1 MNIGDIKKKIAFIVL
16 IFGSVLIFIFQR
28 GLYSKESSNSVKQ
41 LDSSTQQTEE
51 IKVVTTNPTQQGT
64 IMADQTVE
72 ITFNTPLENGDEVKH
87 KLEPTTDYKIKL
99 SDDRKTAQFIP
110 QKPWTLGTTYTIFI
124 QPETKFAGKK
134 LFNKE
139 FIFNFRTI
147 EYRGV

>member
-1 MNIGDIKKKIAFIVL
+1 MINLKQKIIAAIL
-16 IFGSVLIFIFQR
+16 IIGSVLIFIFQR
-28 GLYSKESSNSVKQ
+28 GLYNKDSSNSVKQ
-41 LDSSTQQTEE
+41 SDSSTQQTEE

-87 KLEPTTDYKIKL
+87 KLEPVADYKIKL

-124 QPETKFAGKK
+124 QPETKFSEKK